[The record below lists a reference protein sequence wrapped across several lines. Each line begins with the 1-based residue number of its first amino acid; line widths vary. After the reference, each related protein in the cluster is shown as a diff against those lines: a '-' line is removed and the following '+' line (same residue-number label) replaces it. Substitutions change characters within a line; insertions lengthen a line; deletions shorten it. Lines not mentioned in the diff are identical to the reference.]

1 VLFFDFFK
9 YVMFMWMFLGI
20 LLLGIIPERE
30 RERED
35 WEALAIL

>member
-1 VLFFDFFK
+1 
-9 YVMFMWMFLGI
+9 MFMWMFLGI

-30 RERED
+30 RED